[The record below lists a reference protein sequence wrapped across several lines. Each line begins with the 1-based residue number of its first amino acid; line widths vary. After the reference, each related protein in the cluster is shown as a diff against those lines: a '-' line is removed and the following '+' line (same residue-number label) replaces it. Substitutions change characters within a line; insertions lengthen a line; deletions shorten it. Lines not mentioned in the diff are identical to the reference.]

1 MKTFIEVAFEIIV
14 CAVLVI
20 GMVTIF
26 VGAVLQESYKNYPP
40 TAEEIAE
47 NPELV
52 RYTKW
57 DYEKEVR
64 NVRIWE
70 QCGKKRI
77 RELSIILKNW
87 YNSIA

>member
-1 MKTFIEVAFEIIV
+1 MKTFLEVAFEIIV

-26 VGAVLQESYKNYPP
+26 VGAVLQESYKSYPP

-52 RYTKW
+52 RYA
-57 DYEKEVR
+57 E
-64 NVRIWE
+64 
-70 QCGKKRI
+70 
-77 RELSIILKNW
+77 
-87 YNSIA
+87 

>member
-1 MKTFIEVAFEIIV
+1 MVPQDSQLECNRKEENKMKTFFEVAFEVIV

-26 VGAVLQESYKNYPP
+26 VGAVLQESYRNYPP

-52 RYTKW
+52 RYTK
-57 DYEKEVR
+57 
-64 NVRIWE
+64 
-70 QCGKKRI
+70 
-77 RELSIILKNW
+77 
-87 YNSIA
+87 

>member
-1 MKTFIEVAFEIIV
+1 MVNMVPQDSQQECNRKEENNMKTFIEVAFEVIV

-20 GMVTIF
+20 GMITIF

-52 RYTKW
+52 RYTK
-57 DYEKEVR
+57 
-64 NVRIWE
+64 
-70 QCGKKRI
+70 
-77 RELSIILKNW
+77 
-87 YNSIA
+87 

>member
-1 MKTFIEVAFEIIV
+1 MVNMVPQDSQQECNRKEENNMKTFIEVAFEVIV

-26 VGAVLQESYKNYPP
+26 VGAVLQESYRNYPP

-52 RYTKW
+52 RYTK
-57 DYEKEVR
+57 
-64 NVRIWE
+64 
-70 QCGKKRI
+70 
-77 RELSIILKNW
+77 
-87 YNSIA
+87 

>member
-1 MKTFIEVAFEIIV
+1 MQSNGAIYTNCLMKNERKSNMKTFLEVVFEVIV

-26 VGAVLQESYKNYPP
+26 VGAVLQESYRNYPP

-52 RYTKW
+52 R
-57 DYEKEVR
+57 
-64 NVRIWE
+64 N
-70 QCGKKRI
+70 
-77 RELSIILKNW
+77 
-87 YNSIA
+87 

>member
-1 MKTFIEVAFEIIV
+1 MKTFIEVAFEALL

-40 TAEEIAE
+40 AAEEIAD

-52 RYTKW
+52 RYTK
-57 DYEKEVR
+57 
-64 NVRIWE
+64 
-70 QCGKKRI
+70 
-77 RELSIILKNW
+77 
-87 YNSIA
+87 

>member
-1 MKTFIEVAFEIIV
+1 MVPQDSQQECNRKEENNMKTFFEVAFEVIV

-26 VGAVLQESYKNYPP
+26 VGAVLQESYRNYPP

-52 RYTKW
+52 RYTK
-57 DYEKEVR
+57 
-64 NVRIWE
+64 
-70 QCGKKRI
+70 
-77 RELSIILKNW
+77 
-87 YNSIA
+87 

>member
-1 MKTFIEVAFEIIV
+1 MVNMVPQDSQQECNRKEVNNMKTFIEVAFEVIV

-26 VGAVLQESYKNYPP
+26 VGAVLQESYRNYPP

-52 RYTKW
+52 RYTK
-57 DYEKEVR
+57 
-64 NVRIWE
+64 
-70 QCGKKRI
+70 
-77 RELSIILKNW
+77 
-87 YNSIA
+87 

>member
-1 MKTFIEVAFEIIV
+1 MKKERKSNMKTFLEVVFEVIV

-26 VGAVLQESYKNYPP
+26 VGAVLQESYRNYPP

-52 RYTKW
+52 R
-57 DYEKEVR
+57 
-64 NVRIWE
+64 N
-70 QCGKKRI
+70 
-77 RELSIILKNW
+77 
-87 YNSIA
+87 